1 MKTIRFAE
9 NLKRIREWR
18 GLTKEELGDRV
29 GVSGVT
35 IGYWETGRNEP
46 RMGKVEQ
53 IAYVLNVDID
63 DLLFSEDFEQI
74 KAHTA
79 NDINEDISEV
89 KQQAID
95 LIKNL
100 SDADVELIK
109 QLMERSLN
117 KSE

>member
-18 GLTKEELGDRV
+18 DMTKEELGERV

-53 IAYVLNVDID
+53 VANVLNVDID
-63 DLLFSEDFEQI
+63 DLLFSDDFEEI
-74 KAHTA
+74 KAHA
-79 NDINEDISEV
+79 INDVSEV
-89 KQQAID
+89 KQKAID

>member
-18 GLTKEELGDRV
+18 EMTKEELGERV

-35 IGYWETGRNEP
+35 IGYWENGRNEP

-53 IAYVLNVDID
+53 IASVLNVDID
-63 DLLFSEDFEQI
+63 DLLFNEDLDKI
-74 KAHTA
+74 KA
-79 NDINEDISEV
+79 NSKSLISDV
-89 KQQAID
+89 KKQTID

-100 SDADVELIK
+100 NDEDVELFK
-109 QLMERSLN
+109 QLMERSIN

>member
-18 GLTKEELGDRV
+18 DLTKEELGERV

-53 IAYVLNVDID
+53 VANVLNVDID
-63 DLLFSEDFEQI
+63 DLLFSDDFEEI
-74 KAHTA
+74 KAHA
-79 NDINEDISEV
+79 KIEVSEV

-100 SDADVELIK
+100 SDSDVELIK